1 MKGNNMK
8 NKIFCFVLLS
18 FLIFPAL
25 LQADVISWQQCAKNA
40 LANSGDLAAA
50 KEKLNK
56 ALAAKNSSI
65 SNILPS
71 VNAGA
76 GYSRNA
82 GGEGYS
88 YSISGSQV
96 IFQGLRNI
104 FSILAS
110 DASLM
115 AARAEYDTASALVRH
130 NLKLAYIEVSKQQE
144 AEGITEIIMERR
156 KQQLELVELKYNSG
170 KEHRGA
176 FLNAQASMAQSEA
189 DYRQAK
195 DLLVLAKLKLAR
207 QMGAELNS
215 DFTVEPQDETFITV
229 QLPDFK
235 NEAMNTSD
243 IKKYQANLE
252 AAKHRVAIARAQFLP
267 SVSASASYGKSG
279 DTWLP
284 QNENWSLGV
293 NISLPIL
300 SGLDKL
306 SSLSQAESDLKT
318 AQIAL
323 DDGIKDMEIKL
334 REKFINLQSSADEVN
349 VRKKSASAI
358 EERAQIA
365 DAQYQT
371 GLMTFDNWAMIQDDL
386 VNSRKSMLAAAA
398 SYHGAYSQWLNT
410 IGRKLEDEAE

>member
-1 MKGNNMK
+1 MKK
-8 NKIFCFVLLS
+8 SVFCLLLP
-18 FLIFPAL
+18 FLIFPAM
-25 LQADVISWQQCAKNA
+25 LQADVISWQQCARYA
-40 LANSGDLAAA
+40 LANSGDLSAA

-96 IFQGLRNI
+96 IFQGLKNI
-104 FSILAS
+104 YSILAS

-115 AARAEYDTASALVRH
+115 AARAEYDTASALIRH
-130 NLKLAYIEVSKQQE
+130 NLKLAYIEVLKQQE
-144 AEGITEIIMERR
+144 AEGITKIIMERR

-176 FLNAQASMAQSEA
+176 FLNAQASMAQAEA
-189 DYRQAK
+189 DFRQAK
-195 DLLVLAKLKLAR
+195 DLLVLAKFKLAR
-207 QMGAELNS
+207 LMGLELKG
-215 DFTVEPQDETFITV
+215 DFTVEELNESYDSVET
-229 QLPDFK
+229 PDFK
-235 NEAMNTSD
+235 SWAFNTAD
-243 IKKYQANLE
+243 IKRLQANLE
-252 AAKHRVAIARAQFLP
+252 AAKHRVMISRAQFMP

-279 DTWLP
+279 SGWLP
-284 QNENWSLGV
+284 QKENWSLGV

-300 SGLDKL
+300 SGLDRF

-318 AQIAL
+318 AQISL

-334 REKFINLQSSADEVN
+334 MEKYMNLKAVEDDVN
-349 VRKKSASAI
+349 VSKKSASAI

-386 VNSRKSMLAAAA
+386 VNSRKSVLSTMAT
-398 SYHGAYSQWLNT
+398 YHGAYSQWLNT